1 MQVLA
6 LKYRPKHF
14 SELVG
19 QESVAKTLSLALD
32 NQRLANAYLFS
43 GLRGSG
49 KTSSSRIF
57 ARALM
62 CETGPKAVP
71 CDTCIQCQ
79 SALNNHHI
87 DIIEMDGA
95 SNRGIDD
102 VRNLIEQTRY
112 KPSFGRYKIFIIDE
126 VHMFTTEAFNALLK
140 TLEEPPSHVKFLLAT
155 TDALKLPATILSRT
169 QHFRFKKIPE
179 NSVISHLKTILEK
192 EQVSYETSA
201 LEKLA
206 HSGQGSLRDTI
217 TLLEQAINY
226 CDNAITESKVAEMLG
241 AIDRSVLEDFF
252 QSLIN
257 QDEARL
263 QERYAILEN
272 YETESVLEE
281 MMLFLKA
288 KLLSP
293 DSYSILLI
301 ERFFKIIMSSLSL
314 LKEGANASFVLLLL
328 KMKFK
333 EALKLKALDDAIL
346 ELEQSKESVLKPL
359 NQNANASK
367 QEPKSTEKIE
377 QAERI
382 EGTEKKEK
390 LETRENTETLQ
401 TLMLSAKDRIFH
413 NLFKQVQ
420 TLVYERNYELGE
432 VFEKNIRFI
441 DFDSQTKTLTWESLA
456 TDKDKELLR
465 ERFKIVKSIVDG
477 VFGKGENIKI
487 ALKHHLEN
495 KSTLETQE
503 IKDFKISSLREKI
516 LPKPTIETTAE
527 TKENDTKEAVGKAL
541 QTKENDTKEAV
552 GKALQT
558 KENDTKEAVGKAL
571 QTKENDTKE
580 AVGKALQTK
589 ENDTKETKETQPK
602 QAPTALQEFMANH
615 SELIEEIKSEFEIKS
630 VELL

>member
-62 CETGPKAVP
+62 CEEGPKAVP
-71 CDTCIQCQ
+71 CDTCTQCQ

-293 DSYSILLI
+293 DFYSILLI

-359 NQNANASK
+359 NQNANAPK
-367 QEPKSTEKIE
+367 QEPKSSEKIE
-377 QAERI
+377 KPEKREGAEKR
-382 EGTEKKEK
+382 ESA
-390 LETRENTETLQ
+390 ETPQ
-401 TLMLSAKDRIFH
+401 TPMLSAKDRIFH

-420 TLVYERNYELGE
+420 TLVYERNYELGA

-456 TDKDKELLR
+456 THKDKELLR

-477 VFGKGENIKI
+477 VFGKGESIKI
-487 ALKHHLEN
+487 ALKNQN
-495 KSTLETQE
+495 KSALEVVKE
-503 IKDFKISSLREKI
+503 FKFPYSK
-516 LPKPTIETTAE
+516 PKPTTETTAE
-527 TKENDTKEAVGKAL
+527 MKEKEIKEKEVQENDTKENDTKEV
-541 QTKENDTKEAV
+541 Q
-552 GKALQT
+552 
-558 KENDTKEAVGKAL
+558 
-571 QTKENDTKE
+571 
-580 AVGKALQTK
+580 
-589 ENDTKETKETQPK
+589 ETQPK
-602 QAPTALQEFMANH
+602 QTPTALQEFMANH
-615 SELIEEIKSEFEIKS
+615 SDLIEEIKSEFEIKS

>member
-102 VRNLIEQTRY
+102 VRNLIEQTHY

-192 EQVSYETSA
+192 EQVSYESSA

-272 YETESVLEE
+272 YETEGVLEE

-293 DSYSILLI
+293 DTYSILLI

-346 ELEQSKESVLKPL
+346 ELEQVPF
-359 NQNANASK
+359 NQSPSIIYNAPK
-367 QEPKSTEKIE
+367 QESKNIEKREKIE
-377 QAERI
+377 QIENAEAP
-382 EGTEKKEK
+382 
-390 LETRENTETLQ
+390 Q
-401 TLMLSAKDRIFH
+401 TPMLSAKDRIFH

-420 TLVYERNYELGE
+420 TLVYERNYELGA

-456 TDKDKELLR
+456 IDKDKELLR

-487 ALKHHLEN
+487 ALKNHLEN
-495 KSTLETQE
+495 KNAPEETKE
-503 IKDFKISSLREKI
+503 VKFPFL
-516 LPKPTIETTAE
+516 KPQPTTETTAE
-527 TKENDTKEAVGKAL
+527 TKENEKEAVGKAL
-541 QTKENDTKEAV
+541 QTKENDTKEV
-552 GKALQT
+552 QKSEVQ
-558 KENDTKEAVGKAL
+558 KNE
-571 QTKENDTKE
+571 
-580 AVGKALQTK
+580 
-589 ENDTKETKETQPK
+589 TKETKEAQPK

>member
-62 CETGPKAVP
+62 CETGPKAAP

-192 EQVSYETSA
+192 EQVSYESSA

-226 CDNAITESKVAEMLG
+226 CDNAITESKVAAMLG

-263 QERYAILEN
+263 KERYAILEN

-346 ELEQSKESVLKPL
+346 ELEQTPF
-359 NQNANASK
+359 NQNPSISYNAPK
-367 QEPKSTEKIE
+367 QEFKGTEKIE
-377 QAERI
+377 RAERI
-382 EGTEKKEK
+382 EGTEK
-390 LETRENTETLQ
+390 RENTEKIASAEAPQ
-401 TLMLSAKDRIFH
+401 TPMLSAKDRIFH

-420 TLVYERNYELGE
+420 TLVYERNYELGA
-432 VFEKNIRFI
+432 VFEKSIRFI

-465 ERFKIVKSIVDG
+465 ERFKIVKSIVDS

-487 ALKHHLEN
+487 ALKNHLEN
-495 KSTLETQE
+495 KSAREETKE
-503 IKDFKISSLREKI
+503 IKDFKISSLKEKI
-516 LPKPTIETTAE
+516 LPKPTTETTAE
-527 TKENDTKEAVGKAL
+527 MKEKEVQKNEIKEKEIKENDTKEI
-541 QTKENDTKEAV
+541 Q
-552 GKALQT
+552 
-558 KENDTKEAVGKAL
+558 
-571 QTKENDTKE
+571 
-580 AVGKALQTK
+580 
-589 ENDTKETKETQPK
+589 ETQLK
-602 QAPTALQEFMANH
+602 EAPTALQEFMANH
-615 SELIEEIKSEFEIKS
+615 SNLIEEIKSEFEIKS

>member
-192 EQVSYETSA
+192 EQVSYESSA

-272 YETESVLEE
+272 YETEGVLEE

-293 DSYSILLI
+293 DTYSILLI

-333 EALKLKALDDAIL
+333 EALKLKALDDAIV
-346 ELEQSKESVLKPL
+346 ELEQTPF
-359 NQNANASK
+359 NQSPSISYNAPK
-367 QEPKSTEKIE
+367 QEFKNIEKREKIE
-377 QAERI
+377 QI
-382 EGTEKKEK
+382 ESIEK
-390 LETRENTETLQ
+390 RENTEKIASTETPQ
-401 TLMLSAKDRIFH
+401 TPMLSAKDRIFH

-420 TLVYERNYELGE
+420 TLVYERNYELGA

-487 ALKHHLEN
+487 ALKNHLEN
-495 KSTLETQE
+495 KNAPEETKE
-503 IKDFKISSLREKI
+503 VKFPFL
-516 LPKPTIETTAE
+516 KPQPTTETTAE
-527 TKENDTKEAVGKAL
+527 TKENEKEAVGKAL
-541 QTKENDTKEAV
+541 QTKENDTKEV
-552 GKALQT
+552 
-558 KENDTKEAVGKAL
+558 KEKEI
-571 QTKENDTKE
+571 Q
-580 AVGKALQTK
+580 
-589 ENDTKETKETQPK
+589 ETQPK
-602 QAPTALQEFMANH
+602 EVPTALQEFMANH
-615 SELIEEIKSEFEIKS
+615 SNLIEEIKSEFEIKS

>member
-192 EQVSYETSA
+192 EQVSYESSA

-272 YETESVLEE
+272 YETEGVLEE

-333 EALKLKALDDAIL
+333 EALKLKALDDAIV
-346 ELEQSKESVLKPL
+346 ELEQTPF
-359 NQNANASK
+359 NQSPSISYNAPK
-367 QEPKSTEKIE
+367 QEPKSTERIE
-377 QAERI
+377 GREKLEKRERI
-382 EGTEKKEK
+382 ETP
-390 LETRENTETLQ
+390 Q
-401 TLMLSAKDRIFH
+401 TPMLSAKDRIFH

-420 TLVYERNYELGE
+420 TLVYERNYELGA

-495 KSTLETQE
+495 KSAPEETKE
-503 IKDFKISSLREKI
+503 VKEFKFPPLK
-516 LPKPTIETTAE
+516 PKLTTETTAE
-527 TKENDTKEAVGKAL
+527 MQEKETKEAVGKAL
-541 QTKENDTKEAV
+541 QTKENDTKEV
-552 GKALQT
+552 Q
-558 KENDTKEAVGKAL
+558 ENE
-571 QTKENDTKE
+571 
-580 AVGKALQTK
+580 
-589 ENDTKETKETQPK
+589 TKETKEAQPK
-602 QAPTALQEFMANH
+602 EAPTALQEFMANH
-615 SELIEEIKSEFEIKS
+615 SNLIEEIKSEFEIKS

>member
-192 EQVSYETSA
+192 EQVSYESSA

-346 ELEQSKESVLKPL
+346 ELEQTPF
-359 NQNANASK
+359 NQNPSISYNDSK

-390 LETRENTETLQ
+390 LETRENTETPQ
-401 TLMLSAKDRIFH
+401 TPMLSAKDRIFH

-420 TLVYERNYELGE
+420 TLVYERNYELGA

-456 TDKDKELLR
+456 TNKDKELLR

-487 ALKHHLEN
+487 ALKNHSEN
-495 KSTLETQE
+495 KSTLEVVKE
-503 IKDFKISSLREKI
+503 LKFPYSK
-516 LPKPTIETTAE
+516 PKPTTETTAE
-527 TKENDTKEAVGKAL
+527 IKEKETKEKEVQENDTKEI
-541 QTKENDTKEAV
+541 Q
-552 GKALQT
+552 
-558 KENDTKEAVGKAL
+558 
-571 QTKENDTKE
+571 
-580 AVGKALQTK
+580 
-589 ENDTKETKETQPK
+589 ETQPK
-602 QAPTALQEFMANH
+602 ETPTALQEFMANH

>member
-62 CETGPKAVP
+62 CEEGPKAVP
-71 CDTCIQCQ
+71 CDTCTQCQ

-263 QERYAILEN
+263 QECYAILEN

-293 DSYSILLI
+293 DIYSILLI
-301 ERFFKIIMSSLSL
+301 ERFFKIIMSGLSL

-346 ELEQSKESVLKPL
+346 ELEQSKESALKPL
-359 NQNANASK
+359 NQNANAFK

-377 QAERI
+377 KP
-382 EGTEKKEK
+382 EK
-390 LETRENTETLQ
+390 RENAETPQ
-401 TLMLSAKDRIFH
+401 TPMLSAKDRIFH

-420 TLVYERNYELGE
+420 TLVYERNYELGA

-456 TDKDKELLR
+456 ADKDKELLR

-477 VFGKGENIKI
+477 VFGKGESIKI
-487 ALKHHLEN
+487 ALKNHSEN
-495 KSTLETQE
+495 KSAREETKE
-503 IKDFKISSLREKI
+503 FKFPSLK
-516 LPKPTIETTAE
+516 PKPTTETTAE
-527 TKENDTKEAVGKAL
+527 TKENDTKEVVENG
-541 QTKENDTKEAV
+541 TKEI
-552 GKALQT
+552 Q
-558 KENDTKEAVGKAL
+558 
-571 QTKENDTKE
+571 
-580 AVGKALQTK
+580 
-589 ENDTKETKETQPK
+589 ETQPK
-602 QAPTALQEFMANH
+602 ETPTALQEFMTNN
-615 SELIEEIKSEFEIKS
+615 SNLIEEIKSEFEIKS

>member
-62 CETGPKAVP
+62 CEEGPKAVP
-71 CDTCIQCQ
+71 CDTCTQCQ

-257 QDEARL
+257 QDEAQL

-346 ELEQSKESVLKPL
+346 ELEQTKESAFQPL
-359 NQNANASK
+359 NQNANAPK
-367 QEPKSTEKIE
+367 QEPKSAEKIE
-377 QAERI
+377 QAEKR
-382 EGTEKKEK
+382 ESTEKIANA
-390 LETRENTETLQ
+390 ETPQ
-401 TLMLSAKDRIFH
+401 TPMLSAKDRIFH

-420 TLVYERNYELGE
+420 TLVYERNYELGA

-456 TDKDKELLR
+456 TNKDKELLR

-477 VFGKGENIKI
+477 VFGKGESIKI
-487 ALKHHLEN
+487 ALKNHLEN
-495 KSTLETQE
+495 KSAREETKE
-503 IKDFKISSLREKI
+503 VKDFKISSLREKI
-516 LPKPTIETTAE
+516 LPKPTTEMTAE
-527 TKENDTKEAVGKAL
+527 TKENETKEAVK
-541 QTKENDTKEAV
+541 KEIQEKEV
-552 GKALQT
+552 QKN
-558 KENDTKEAVGKAL
+558 E
-571 QTKENDTKE
+571 
-580 AVGKALQTK
+580 
-589 ENDTKETKETQPK
+589 TKETKETQPK

>member
-192 EQVSYETSA
+192 EQVSYENSA

-272 YETESVLEE
+272 YETEGVLEE

-293 DSYSILLI
+293 DTYSILLI

-333 EALKLKALDDAIL
+333 EALKLKALDDAIV
-346 ELEQSKESVLKPL
+346 ELEQTPF
-359 NQNANASK
+359 NQSPSISYNAPK
-367 QEPKSTEKIE
+367 QESKNIEKREKIE
-377 QAERI
+377 QI
-382 EGTEKKEK
+382 ENIEK
-390 LETRENTETLQ
+390 RENAEAPQ
-401 TLMLSAKDRIFH
+401 TPMLSAKDRIFH

-420 TLVYERNYELGE
+420 TLVYERNYELGA

-477 VFGKGENIKI
+477 VFGKGESIKI

-495 KSTLETQE
+495 KSAPEETQE
-503 IKDFKISSLREKI
+503 VKEFKFPFL
-516 LPKPTIETTAE
+516 KPQPTTETTAE
-527 TKENDTKEAVGKAL
+527 MQENDTKEAVK
-541 QTKENDTKEAV
+541 KEIKE
-552 GKALQT
+552 
-558 KENDTKEAVGKAL
+558 KEVQKKEV
-571 QTKENDTKE
+571 QENE
-580 AVGKALQTK
+580 
-589 ENDTKETKETQPK
+589 TKETKEAQPK
-602 QAPTALQEFMANH
+602 EAPTALQEFMANH
-615 SELIEEIKSEFEIKS
+615 SNLIEEIKSEFEIKS

>member
-62 CETGPKAVP
+62 CEEGPKAVP

-192 EQVSYETSA
+192 EQVSYESSA

-346 ELEQSKESVLKPL
+346 ELEQAPF
-359 NQNANASK
+359 NQNPSISYNASK
-367 QEPKSTEKIE
+367 QEPKS
-377 QAERI
+377 AERI
-382 EGTEKKEK
+382 EGTEKRESTEK
-390 LETRENTETLQ
+390 IASAETPQ
-401 TLMLSAKDRIFH
+401 TPMLSAKDRIFH

-420 TLVYERNYELGE
+420 TLVYERNYELGA

-456 TDKDKELLR
+456 ADKDKELLR
-465 ERFKIVKSIVDG
+465 ERFKIVKGIVDG

-495 KSTLETQE
+495 KSAREETKE
-503 IKDFKISSLREKI
+503 VKDFKISSLREKI
-516 LPKPTIETTAE
+516 LPKPTTETTAE
-527 TKENDTKEAVGKAL
+527 TKENDTKEAVRKAL
-541 QTKENDTKEAV
+541 QTKENDTKEV
-552 GKALQT
+552 Q
-558 KENDTKEAVGKAL
+558 ENEI
-571 QTKENDTKE
+571 
-580 AVGKALQTK
+580 
-589 ENDTKETKETQPK
+589 KETKETQPK
-602 QAPTALQEFMANH
+602 ETPTALQEFMANH
-615 SELIEEIKSEFEIKS
+615 SNLIEEIKSEFEIKS

>member
-62 CETGPKAVP
+62 CEEGPKAVP
-71 CDTCIQCQ
+71 CDTCPQCQ

-192 EQVSYETSA
+192 ERVSYETSA

-301 ERFFKIIMSSLSL
+301 ERFFKIIMSGLSL

-359 NQNANASK
+359 NQNANAFK
-367 QEPKSTEKIE
+367 QESKSAEKIE
-377 QAERI
+377 KP
-382 EGTEKKEK
+382 EK
-390 LETRENTETLQ
+390 RESTETPQ
-401 TLMLSAKDRIFH
+401 TPMLSAKDRIFH

-420 TLVYERNYELGE
+420 TLVYERNYELGA
-432 VFEKNIRFI
+432 VFEKNIRFV

-456 TDKDKELLR
+456 THKDKELLR

-487 ALKHHLEN
+487 ALKNHSEN
-495 KSTLETQE
+495 KSALEVVKE
-503 IKDFKISSLREKI
+503 FKFPSLK
-516 LPKPTIETTAE
+516 PKPTTETTAE
-527 TKENDTKEAVGKAL
+527 TKENDTKEVVEND
-541 QTKENDTKEAV
+541 TKENDTKEND
-552 GKALQT
+552 T
-558 KENDTKEAVGKAL
+558 KENDTKEV
-571 QTKENDTKE
+571 Q
-580 AVGKALQTK
+580 
-589 ENDTKETKETQPK
+589 ETQPK
-602 QAPTALQEFMANH
+602 ETPTALQEFMANH
-615 SELIEEIKSEFEIKS
+615 SDLIEEIKSEFEIKS

>member
-62 CETGPKAVP
+62 CEEGPKAVP
-71 CDTCIQCQ
+71 CDTCTQCQ

-192 EQVSYETSA
+192 EQVSYESSA

-272 YETESVLEE
+272 YETEGVLEE

-293 DSYSILLI
+293 DTYSILLI

-333 EALKLKALDDAIL
+333 EALKLKALDDAIV
-346 ELEQSKESVLKPL
+346 ELEQAPF
-359 NQNANASK
+359 NQSPSINYSAPK
-367 QEPKSTEKIE
+367 QESKSIEKREQREQIE
-377 QAERI
+377 SI
-382 EGTEKKEK
+382 EK
-390 LETRENTETLQ
+390 RENTETPQ
-401 TLMLSAKDRIFH
+401 TPMLSAKDRIFH

-420 TLVYERNYELGE
+420 TLVYERNYELGA

-456 TDKDKELLR
+456 ADKDKELLR

-495 KSTLETQE
+495 KSALEKT
-503 IKDFKISSLREKI
+503 KDFKISSLREKI
-516 LPKPTIETTAE
+516 LPQPTTETTAE
-527 TKENDTKEAVGKAL
+527 MQEKEVQKNEIKEKEVQENDTKEV
-541 QTKENDTKEAV
+541 QEI
-552 GKALQT
+552 
-558 KENDTKEAVGKAL
+558 
-571 QTKENDTKE
+571 
-580 AVGKALQTK
+580 
-589 ENDTKETKETQPK
+589 QPK
-602 QAPTALQEFMANH
+602 EAPTALQEFMANH
-615 SELIEEIKSEFEIKS
+615 SNLIEEIKSEFEIKS

>member
-71 CDTCIQCQ
+71 CDNCIQCQ

-192 EQVSYETSA
+192 EQVSYENSA

-272 YETESVLEE
+272 YETEGVLEE

-293 DSYSILLI
+293 DTYSILLI

-333 EALKLKALDDAIL
+333 EALKLKALDDAIV
-346 ELEQSKESVLKPL
+346 ELEQTPF
-359 NQNANASK
+359 NQSPSISYNAPK
-367 QEPKSTEKIE
+367 QESKNIEKREQREQIE
-377 QAERI
+377 SI
-382 EGTEKKEK
+382 EK
-390 LETRENTETLQ
+390 RENTETPQ
-401 TLMLSAKDRIFH
+401 TPMLSAKDRIFH

-420 TLVYERNYELGE
+420 TLVYERNYELGA

-465 ERFKIVKSIVDG
+465 ERFKIVKGIVDG

-495 KSTLETQE
+495 KNAPEETKE
-503 IKDFKISSLREKI
+503 VKEFKFPPLK
-516 LPKPTIETTAE
+516 PKPTTETTAE
-527 TKENDTKEAVGKAL
+527 TKEKETKEAVKKAL
-541 QTKENDTKEAV
+541 QTKENDTKEV
-552 GKALQT
+552 QEKEI
-558 KENDTKEAVGKAL
+558 KENE
-571 QTKENDTKE
+571 
-580 AVGKALQTK
+580 
-589 ENDTKETKETQPK
+589 TKETKEAQPK
-602 QAPTALQEFMANH
+602 EAPTALQEFMANH

>member
-62 CETGPKAVP
+62 CEKGPKAVP
-71 CDTCIQCQ
+71 CDTCTQCQ

-288 KLLSP
+288 KLLSH
-293 DSYSILLI
+293 DAYSILLI
-301 ERFFKIIMSSLSL
+301 ERFFKIIMSGLSL

-359 NQNANASK
+359 NQNANAFK
-367 QEPKSTEKIE
+367 QESKIAEKIE
-377 QAERI
+377 KP
-382 EGTEKKEK
+382 EKKESA
-390 LETRENTETLQ
+390 ETLQ
-401 TLMLSAKDRIFH
+401 TPMLSAKDRIFH

-420 TLVYERNYELGE
+420 TLVYERNYELGA

-456 TDKDKELLR
+456 THKDKELLR

-487 ALKHHLEN
+487 ALKNHSEN
-495 KSTLETQE
+495 KSALEE
-503 IKDFKISSLREKI
+503 IKEFKFPSLK
-516 LPKPTIETTAE
+516 PKPTTETTAEMKEKETKEAIEKE
-527 TKENDTKEAVGKAL
+527 TKENDTKEI
-541 QTKENDTKEAV
+541 Q
-552 GKALQT
+552 
-558 KENDTKEAVGKAL
+558 
-571 QTKENDTKE
+571 
-580 AVGKALQTK
+580 
-589 ENDTKETKETQPK
+589 ETQPK
-602 QAPTALQEFMANH
+602 ETPTALQEFMANN
-615 SELIEEIKSEFEIKS
+615 SDLIEEIKSEFEIKS

>member
-62 CETGPKAVP
+62 CEEGPKAVP

-155 TDALKLPATILSRT
+155 TDALKLPTTILSRT

-192 EQVSYETSA
+192 EQVSYEASA

-226 CDNAITESKVAEMLG
+226 CDNAITESKVAAMLG

-257 QDEARL
+257 QDEVRL
-263 QERYAILEN
+263 KERYAILEN
-272 YETESVLEE
+272 YETEGVLEE

-333 EALKLKALDDAIL
+333 EALKLKALDDAIV
-346 ELEQSKESVLKPL
+346 ELEQTPF
-359 NQNANASK
+359 NQNPSISYNAPK
-367 QEPKSTEKIE
+367 QEFKGTEKIE

-382 EGTEKKEK
+382 EGTEKIASA
-390 LETRENTETLQ
+390 ETPQ
-401 TLMLSAKDRIFH
+401 IPMLSAKDRIFH

-420 TLVYERNYELGE
+420 TLVYERNYELGA

-456 TDKDKELLR
+456 ADKDKELLR

-495 KSTLETQE
+495 KSAREETKE
-503 IKDFKISSLREKI
+503 VKDFKISSLREKI
-516 LPKPTIETTAE
+516 LPKPTTETTAE
-527 TKENDTKEAVGKAL
+527 MKEKEVQKNEIKEKEIKENDTKEV
-541 QTKENDTKEAV
+541 Q
-552 GKALQT
+552 
-558 KENDTKEAVGKAL
+558 
-571 QTKENDTKE
+571 
-580 AVGKALQTK
+580 
-589 ENDTKETKETQPK
+589 ETQPK

>member
-62 CETGPKAVP
+62 CEEGPKAVP
-71 CDTCIQCQ
+71 CDTCPQCQ

-257 QDEARL
+257 QDEVRL

-293 DSYSILLI
+293 DAYSILLI
-301 ERFFKIIMSSLSL
+301 ERFFKIIMSGLSL

-359 NQNANASK
+359 NQNTNAFK
-367 QEPKSTEKIE
+367 QESAEKIE
-377 QAERI
+377 KPEKRESAE
-382 EGTEKKEK
+382 TP
-390 LETRENTETLQ
+390 Q
-401 TLMLSAKDRIFH
+401 TPMLSAKDRIFH

-420 TLVYERNYELGE
+420 TLVYERNYELGA

-456 TDKDKELLR
+456 THKDKELLR
-465 ERFKIVKSIVDG
+465 ECFKIVKSIVDG

-487 ALKHHLEN
+487 ALKNQN
-495 KSTLETQE
+495 KSTLEE
-503 IKDFKISSLREKI
+503 IKEFKFPSLK
-516 LPKPTIETTAE
+516 PKPTTETTAETKEKEVQENDTKEAIEKE
-527 TKENDTKEAVGKAL
+527 TKENDTKEV
-541 QTKENDTKEAV
+541 Q
-552 GKALQT
+552 
-558 KENDTKEAVGKAL
+558 
-571 QTKENDTKE
+571 
-580 AVGKALQTK
+580 
-589 ENDTKETKETQPK
+589 ETQPK
-602 QAPTALQEFMANH
+602 KTPTALQEFMANH
-615 SELIEEIKSEFEIKS
+615 SDLIEEIKSEFEIKS

>member
-62 CETGPKAVP
+62 CEEGPKAVP

-192 EQVSYETSA
+192 EQVSYEASA

-301 ERFFKIIMSSLSL
+301 ERFFKIIMNSLSL

-346 ELEQSKESVLKPL
+346 ELEQSKESVFKPI
-359 NQNANASK
+359 NQNANAPK
-367 QEPKSTEKIE
+367 QEPKSTE
-377 QAERI
+377 RI
-382 EGTEKKEK
+382 EGTEKRESAERIESA
-390 LETRENTETLQ
+390 ETPQ
-401 TLMLSAKDRIFH
+401 TPMLSAKDRIFH

-420 TLVYERNYELGE
+420 TLVYERNYELGA

-456 TDKDKELLR
+456 TNKDKELLR

-487 ALKHHLEN
+487 ALKNHLEN
-495 KSTLETQE
+495 KSALEE
-503 IKDFKISSLREKI
+503 VKEFKFPYSK
-516 LPKPTIETTAE
+516 PKPTTETTAE
-527 TKENDTKEAVGKAL
+527 TKEKEIKEAVGKAL
-541 QTKENDTKEAV
+541 QTKENDTKEV
-552 GKALQT
+552 QEKEI
-558 KENDTKEAVGKAL
+558 KEN
-571 QTKENDTKE
+571 
-580 AVGKALQTK
+580 
-589 ENDTKETKETQPK
+589 ETKEIQESQPK

-615 SELIEEIKSEFEIKS
+615 SNLIEEIKSEFEIKS

>member
-62 CETGPKAVP
+62 CEKGPKAVP

-192 EQVSYETSA
+192 EQVSYESSA

-333 EALKLKALDDAIL
+333 EALKLKALDDAIV
-346 ELEQSKESVLKPL
+346 ELEQTPF
-359 NQNANASK
+359 NQSPSISYNAPK

-377 QAERI
+377 QAEKI
-382 EGTEKKEK
+382 EGTEKREK
-390 LETRENTETLQ
+390 LEKRENAETPQ
-401 TLMLSAKDRIFH
+401 TPMLSAKDRIFH

-420 TLVYERNYELGE
+420 TLVYERNYELGA

-465 ERFKIVKSIVDG
+465 ERFKIVKGIVDS

-487 ALKHHLEN
+487 ALKNHLEN
-495 KSTLETQE
+495 KSAPLEE
-503 IKDFKISSLREKI
+503 VKEFKISSLREKI
-516 LPKPTIETTAE
+516 SPQPTTETTAE
-527 TKENDTKEAVGKAL
+527 TKENGKEAVGKAL
-541 QTKENDTKEAV
+541 QTKENDTKEV
-552 GKALQT
+552 QEKEVQ
-558 KENDTKEAVGKAL
+558 KNEIKEKEVQENDTKEV
-571 QTKENDTKE
+571 QE
-580 AVGKALQTK
+580 A
-589 ENDTKETKETQPK
+589 QPK

>member
-62 CETGPKAVP
+62 CEEGPKAVP
-71 CDTCIQCQ
+71 CDTCTQCQ

-288 KLLSP
+288 KLLGP

-346 ELEQSKESVLKPL
+346 ELEQNKESAFQPL

-367 QEPKSTEKIE
+367 QEPKSAEKIE
-377 QAERI
+377 KPEKIESAE
-382 EGTEKKEK
+382 TP
-390 LETRENTETLQ
+390 Q
-401 TLMLSAKDRIFH
+401 TPMLSAKDRIFH

-420 TLVYERNYELGE
+420 TLVYERNYELGA

-456 TDKDKELLR
+456 THKDKELLR

-487 ALKHHLEN
+487 ALKNHSEN
-495 KSTLETQE
+495 KSALEE
-503 IKDFKISSLREKI
+503 IKEFKFPSLK
-516 LPKPTIETTAE
+516 PKPTTETTAE
-527 TKENDTKEAVGKAL
+527 MKEKEIKEKEVQKNETKEI
-541 QTKENDTKEAV
+541 Q
-552 GKALQT
+552 
-558 KENDTKEAVGKAL
+558 
-571 QTKENDTKE
+571 
-580 AVGKALQTK
+580 
-589 ENDTKETKETQPK
+589 ETQPK
-602 QAPTALQEFMANH
+602 ETPTALQEFMANH
-615 SELIEEIKSEFEIKS
+615 SDLIEEIKSEFEIKS

>member
-62 CETGPKAVP
+62 CEEGPKAVP

-192 EQVSYETSA
+192 EQVSYEASA

-226 CDNAITESKVAEMLG
+226 CDNAITESKVAAMLG

-257 QDEARL
+257 QDEVRL
-263 QERYAILEN
+263 KERYAILEN
-272 YETESVLEE
+272 YETEGVLEE

-293 DSYSILLI
+293 DTYSILLI

-346 ELEQSKESVLKPL
+346 ELEQTPF
-359 NQNANASK
+359 NQSPSISYNAPK
-367 QEPKSTEKIE
+367 QEPKSTE
-377 QAERI
+377 RI
-382 EGTEKKEK
+382 EGTEKIASA
-390 LETRENTETLQ
+390 ETQQ
-401 TLMLSAKDRIFH
+401 TPMLSAKDRIFH

-420 TLVYERNYELGE
+420 TLVYERNYELGA

-456 TDKDKELLR
+456 TNKDKELLR

-477 VFGKGENIKI
+477 VFGKGESIKI
-487 ALKHHLEN
+487 ALKNHLEN
-495 KSTLETQE
+495 KNAPEETKE
-503 IKDFKISSLREKI
+503 FKFPHL
-516 LPKPTIETTAE
+516 KPQPTTETTAE
-527 TKENDTKEAVGKAL
+527 TKENGKEAVGKAL
-541 QTKENDTKEAV
+541 QTKENDTKEV
-552 GKALQT
+552 Q
-558 KENDTKEAVGKAL
+558 ENEV
-571 QTKENDTKE
+571 QENE
-580 AVGKALQTK
+580 
-589 ENDTKETKETQPK
+589 TKETKETQPK
-602 QAPTALQEFMANH
+602 EAPTALQEFMANH
-615 SELIEEIKSEFEIKS
+615 SNLIEEIKSEFEIKS

>member
-62 CETGPKAVP
+62 CEEGPKAVP
-71 CDTCIQCQ
+71 CDTCPQCQ

-301 ERFFKIIMSSLSL
+301 ERFFKIIMSGLSL

-346 ELEQSKESVLKPL
+346 ELEQSKESALKPL
-359 NQNANASK
+359 NQNANAFK
-367 QEPKSTEKIE
+367 QEPKSAEKIE
-377 QAERI
+377 KP
-382 EGTEKKEK
+382 EKKESA
-390 LETRENTETLQ
+390 ETAQ
-401 TLMLSAKDRIFH
+401 TPMLSAKDRIFH

-420 TLVYERNYELGE
+420 TLVYERNYELGA

-456 TDKDKELLR
+456 THKDKELLR
-465 ERFKIVKSIVDG
+465 ERFKIVKSIVDE

-487 ALKHHLEN
+487 ALKNHSEN
-495 KSTLETQE
+495 KSALEE
-503 IKDFKISSLREKI
+503 IKEFKLPSLK
-516 LPKPTIETTAE
+516 PKPTTETTAE
-527 TKENDTKEAVGKAL
+527 MKEKEIKEKEVQKNETKEI
-541 QTKENDTKEAV
+541 Q
-552 GKALQT
+552 
-558 KENDTKEAVGKAL
+558 
-571 QTKENDTKE
+571 
-580 AVGKALQTK
+580 
-589 ENDTKETKETQPK
+589 ETQPK
-602 QAPTALQEFMANH
+602 ETPTALQEFMANH
-615 SELIEEIKSEFEIKS
+615 SDLIEEIKSEFEIKS

>member
-62 CETGPKAVP
+62 CEKGPKAVP
-71 CDTCIQCQ
+71 CDTCTQCQ

-301 ERFFKIIMSSLSL
+301 ERFFKIIMSALSL

-359 NQNANASK
+359 NQNANAFK
-367 QEPKSTEKIE
+367 QEPKIAEKIE
-377 QAERI
+377 KPEKREGAEKR
-382 EGTEKKEK
+382 ESA
-390 LETRENTETLQ
+390 ETPQ
-401 TLMLSAKDRIFH
+401 TPMLSAKDRIFH

-420 TLVYERNYELGE
+420 TLVYERNYELGA

-456 TDKDKELLR
+456 THKDKELLR

-487 ALKHHLEN
+487 ALKNQN
-495 KSTLETQE
+495 KSALEE
-503 IKDFKISSLREKI
+503 IKEFKFPYSK
-516 LPKPTIETTAE
+516 PKPTTETTAE
-527 TKENDTKEAVGKAL
+527 MKEKDTKEAAEKE
-541 QTKENDTKEAV
+541 TKEKEIKEKETKEAV
-552 GKALQT
+552 EKEAKEVQ
-558 KENDTKEAVGKAL
+558 ENDIKEI
-571 QTKENDTKE
+571 Q
-580 AVGKALQTK
+580 
-589 ENDTKETKETQPK
+589 ETQPK
-602 QAPTALQEFMANH
+602 QTPTALQEFMANH
-615 SELIEEIKSEFEIKS
+615 SDLIEEIRSEFEIKS

>member
-62 CETGPKAVP
+62 CEEGPKAVP

-288 KLLSP
+288 KLLSL

-346 ELEQSKESVLKPL
+346 ELEQTPF
-359 NQNANASK
+359 NQNPSISYNAPK
-367 QEPKSTEKIE
+367 QEPKSAEKRE

-382 EGTEKKEK
+382 EGTEKKESAEK
-390 LETRENTETLQ
+390 KENTETPQ
-401 TLMLSAKDRIFH
+401 TPMLSAKDRIFH

-420 TLVYERNYELGE
+420 TLVYERNYELGA

-456 TDKDKELLR
+456 ADKDKELLR

-487 ALKHHLEN
+487 ALKNHLEN
-495 KSTLETQE
+495 KSAREETKE
-503 IKDFKISSLREKI
+503 VKDFKISSLREKI
-516 LPKPTIETTAE
+516 LPKPTTETMAEMKEKE
-527 TKENDTKEAVGKAL
+527 TKEKEIQENDTKEV
-541 QTKENDTKEAV
+541 QEA
-552 GKALQT
+552 
-558 KENDTKEAVGKAL
+558 
-571 QTKENDTKE
+571 
-580 AVGKALQTK
+580 
-589 ENDTKETKETQPK
+589 QPK

-615 SELIEEIKSEFEIKS
+615 SNLIEEIKSEFEIKS

>member
-62 CETGPKAVP
+62 CEEGPKAVP
-71 CDTCIQCQ
+71 CDTCTQCQ

-192 EQVSYETSA
+192 EQVSYESSA

-263 QERYAILEN
+263 KERYAILEN

-293 DSYSILLI
+293 DTYSILLI

-333 EALKLKALDDAIL
+333 EALKLKALDDAIV
-346 ELEQSKESVLKPL
+346 ELEQTPF
-359 NQNANASK
+359 NQNPSISYNAPK
-367 QEPKSTEKIE
+367 QEPKSAEKIE
-377 QAERI
+377 RAERI
-382 EGTEKKEK
+382 EGTEKIASA
-390 LETRENTETLQ
+390 ETPQ
-401 TLMLSAKDRIFH
+401 TPMLSAKDRIFH

-420 TLVYERNYELGE
+420 TLVYERNYELGA

-465 ERFKIVKSIVDG
+465 ERFKIVKGIVDG

-487 ALKHHLEN
+487 ALKNHLEN
-495 KSTLETQE
+495 KSAREETKE
-503 IKDFKISSLREKI
+503 VKDFKISSLREKI
-516 LPKPTIETTAE
+516 LPKPTTETTAE
-527 TKENDTKEAVGKAL
+527 TKEKETKEKE
-541 QTKENDTKEAV
+541 TKEKETKEKETKEKETKEKEVQENDTKEIQEV
-552 GKALQT
+552 
-558 KENDTKEAVGKAL
+558 
-571 QTKENDTKE
+571 
-580 AVGKALQTK
+580 
-589 ENDTKETKETQPK
+589 QPK

-615 SELIEEIKSEFEIKS
+615 SNLIEEIKSEFEIKS

>member
-62 CETGPKAVP
+62 CEEGPKAVP
-71 CDTCIQCQ
+71 CDTCPQCQ

-301 ERFFKIIMSSLSL
+301 ERFFKIIMSGLSL

-359 NQNANASK
+359 NQNANAFK
-367 QEPKSTEKIE
+367 QESKSADKIE
-377 QAERI
+377 KP
-382 EGTEKKEK
+382 EKK
-390 LETRENTETLQ
+390 ENTETPQ
-401 TLMLSAKDRIFH
+401 TPMLSAKDRIFH

-420 TLVYERNYELGE
+420 TLVYERNYELGA

-456 TDKDKELLR
+456 THKDKELLR

-487 ALKHHLEN
+487 ALKNHSEN
-495 KSTLETQE
+495 KSALEVVKE
-503 IKDFKISSLREKI
+503 FKFPPSK
-516 LPKPTIETTAE
+516 PKPTTETTAE
-527 TKENDTKEAVGKAL
+527 TKE
-541 QTKENDTKEAV
+541 
-552 GKALQT
+552 
-558 KENDTKEAVGKAL
+558 
-571 QTKENDTKE
+571 
-580 AVGKALQTK
+580 
-589 ENDTKETKETQPK
+589 KETKEVVEKEIKEKEIKEKEIKEVQETQPK
-602 QAPTALQEFMANH
+602 ETPTALQEFMANN
-615 SELIEEIKSEFEIKS
+615 SNLIEEIKSEFEIKS

>member
-62 CETGPKAVP
+62 CEEGPKAVP

-257 QDEARL
+257 QDEVRL

-346 ELEQSKESVLKPL
+346 ELEQTKESAFQPL
-359 NQNANASK
+359 NQNANAPK
-367 QEPKSTEKIE
+367 QEPKSAEKIEKLEKIERTEKIE
-377 QAERI
+377 SAE
-382 EGTEKKEK
+382 TP
-390 LETRENTETLQ
+390 Q
-401 TLMLSAKDRIFH
+401 TPMLSAKDRIFH

-420 TLVYERNYELGE
+420 TLVYERNYELGA

-456 TDKDKELLR
+456 TNKDKELLR

-477 VFGKGENIKI
+477 VFGKGEKIKI
-487 ALKHHLEN
+487 ALKNHSEN
-495 KSTLETQE
+495 KSAREETKE
-503 IKDFKISSLREKI
+503 VKDFKISSLREKI
-516 LPKPTIETTAE
+516 SPKPTTETTAE
-527 TKENDTKEAVGKAL
+527 MKENETKETVGKETKIKE
-541 QTKENDTKEAV
+541 QEVKENE
-552 GKALQT
+552 
-558 KENDTKEAVGKAL
+558 
-571 QTKENDTKE
+571 
-580 AVGKALQTK
+580 TK

-602 QAPTALQEFMANH
+602 ESPTALQEFMANH

>member
-62 CETGPKAVP
+62 CEEGPKAVP
-71 CDTCIQCQ
+71 CDTCTQCQ

-293 DSYSILLI
+293 NTYSILLI
-301 ERFFKIIMSSLSL
+301 ERFFKIIMSGLSL

-359 NQNANASK
+359 NQNANAFK
-367 QEPKSTEKIE
+367 QESAEKIE
-377 QAERI
+377 KPEKRESAE
-382 EGTEKKEK
+382 TP
-390 LETRENTETLQ
+390 Q
-401 TLMLSAKDRIFH
+401 TPMLSAKDRIFH

-420 TLVYERNYELGE
+420 TLVYERNYELGA

-456 TDKDKELLR
+456 THKDKELLR

-487 ALKHHLEN
+487 ALKNHSEN
-495 KSTLETQE
+495 KSALEVVKE
-503 IKDFKISSLREKI
+503 FKFPSLK
-516 LPKPTIETTAE
+516 PKPTTETTAE
-527 TKENDTKEAVGKAL
+527 TKE
-541 QTKENDTKEAV
+541 
-552 GKALQT
+552 
-558 KENDTKEAVGKAL
+558 
-571 QTKENDTKE
+571 
-580 AVGKALQTK
+580 
-589 ENDTKETKETQPK
+589 KETKEKETKEVQETQPK
-602 QAPTALQEFMANH
+602 EAPTALQEFMANH
-615 SELIEEIKSEFEIKS
+615 SNLIEEIKSEFEIKS

>member
-32 NQRLANAYLFS
+32 NRRLANAYLFS

-192 EQVSYETSA
+192 EQVSYESSA

-272 YETESVLEE
+272 YETEGVLEE

-333 EALKLKALDDAIL
+333 EALKLKALDDAIV
-346 ELEQSKESVLKPL
+346 ELEQAPF
-359 NQNANASK
+359 NQNPSISYNAPK
-367 QEPKSTEKIE
+367 QEFKGTEKIE
-377 QAERI
+377 QVERI
-382 EGTEKKEK
+382 EGTEKREK
-390 LETRENTETLQ
+390 LEKRERIETPQ
-401 TLMLSAKDRIFH
+401 TPMLSAKDRIFH

-420 TLVYERNYELGE
+420 TLVYERNYELGA

-495 KSTLETQE
+495 KSAPE
-503 IKDFKISSLREKI
+503 
-516 LPKPTIETTAE
+516 E
-527 TKENDTKEAVGKAL
+527 TKEFKFPPLKPQPTTEMTAEMQEKETKEAVGKAL
-541 QTKENDTKEAV
+541 QTKENDTKEV
-552 GKALQT
+552 QK
-558 KENDTKEAVGKAL
+558 KEVQK
-571 QTKENDTKE
+571 
-580 AVGKALQTK
+580 
-589 ENDTKETKETQPK
+589 NDTKETKEAQPK
-602 QAPTALQEFMANH
+602 EAPTALQEFMANH

>member
-62 CETGPKAVP
+62 CEEGPKSVP
-71 CDTCIQCQ
+71 CDTCTQCQ

-263 QERYAILEN
+263 KERYAILEN

-346 ELEQSKESVLKPL
+346 ELEQSKESAFQPL
-359 NQNANASK
+359 NQNANAPK
-367 QEPKSTEKIE
+367 QEPKSAEKIE
-377 QAERI
+377 KPEKRESAE
-382 EGTEKKEK
+382 K
-390 LETRENTETLQ
+390 RENTETPQ
-401 TLMLSAKDRIFH
+401 TPMLSAKDRIFH

-420 TLVYERNYELGE
+420 TLVYERNYELGA

-456 TDKDKELLR
+456 THKDKDLLR

-477 VFGKGENIKI
+477 VFGKGESIKI
-487 ALKHHLEN
+487 ALKNQN
-495 KSTLETQE
+495 KSALEVVKE
-503 IKDFKISSLREKI
+503 FKFPYSK
-516 LPKPTIETTAE
+516 PKLTTKTTAETKEKDTKEAVEKE
-527 TKENDTKEAVGKAL
+527 TKENDTKEI
-541 QTKENDTKEAV
+541 Q
-552 GKALQT
+552 
-558 KENDTKEAVGKAL
+558 
-571 QTKENDTKE
+571 
-580 AVGKALQTK
+580 
-589 ENDTKETKETQPK
+589 ETQPK
-602 QAPTALQEFMANH
+602 ETPTALQEFMANH
-615 SELIEEIKSEFEIKS
+615 SNLIEEIKSEFEIKS

>member
-192 EQVSYETSA
+192 EQVSYESSA

-226 CDNAITESKVAEMLG
+226 CDNAITESKVATMLG

-257 QDEARL
+257 QDEVRL

-272 YETESVLEE
+272 YETEGVLEE

-293 DSYSILLI
+293 DTYSILLI

-333 EALKLKALDDAIL
+333 EALKLKALDDAIV
-346 ELEQSKESVLKPL
+346 ELEQTPF
-359 NQNANASK
+359 NQSPSISYNAPK
-367 QEPKSTEKIE
+367 QEFKNIEKREKIE
-377 QAERI
+377 QIESIEKRESAE
-382 EGTEKKEK
+382 TP
-390 LETRENTETLQ
+390 Q
-401 TLMLSAKDRIFH
+401 TPMLSAKDRIFH

-420 TLVYERNYELGE
+420 TLVYERNYELGA

-456 TDKDKELLR
+456 ADKDKELLR

-477 VFGKGENIKI
+477 VFGKGESIKI

-495 KSTLETQE
+495 KSAPEETKE
-503 IKDFKISSLREKI
+503 VKEFKFPFL
-516 LPKPTIETTAE
+516 KPQPTTETTAE
-527 TKENDTKEAVGKAL
+527 TKENEKEAVGKAL
-541 QTKENDTKEAV
+541 QTKENDTKEV
-552 GKALQT
+552 QEKEI
-558 KENDTKEAVGKAL
+558 KENE
-571 QTKENDTKE
+571 
-580 AVGKALQTK
+580 
-589 ENDTKETKETQPK
+589 TKETKETQPRE
-602 QAPTALQEFMANH
+602 APTALQEFMANH

>member
-62 CETGPKAVP
+62 CEEGPKAVP
-71 CDTCIQCQ
+71 CDTCTQCQ

-263 QERYAILEN
+263 QECYAILEN

-301 ERFFKIIMSSLSL
+301 ERFFKIIMSALSL

-346 ELEQSKESVLKPL
+346 ELEQTPF
-359 NQNANASK
+359 NQSPSISYNAPK
-367 QEPKSTEKIE
+367 QEPKSAEKIE
-377 QAERI
+377 KP
-382 EGTEKKEK
+382 EKKESA
-390 LETRENTETLQ
+390 ETPQ
-401 TLMLSAKDRIFH
+401 TPMLSVKDRIFH

-420 TLVYERNYELGE
+420 TLVYERNYELGA

-456 TDKDKELLR
+456 THKDKELLR

-487 ALKHHLEN
+487 ALKNQN
-495 KSTLETQE
+495 KSALEE
-503 IKDFKISSLREKI
+503 IKEFKFPYSK
-516 LPKPTIETTAE
+516 PKPTTETTTETKEKETKEKETKEKETKEKETKEKE
-527 TKENDTKEAVGKAL
+527 TKENDTKEV
-541 QTKENDTKEAV
+541 Q
-552 GKALQT
+552 
-558 KENDTKEAVGKAL
+558 
-571 QTKENDTKE
+571 
-580 AVGKALQTK
+580 
-589 ENDTKETKETQPK
+589 ETQPK
-602 QAPTALQEFMANH
+602 QTPTALQEFMANH
-615 SELIEEIKSEFEIKS
+615 SDLIEEIKSEFEIKS
-630 VELL
+630 VEWL

>member
-62 CETGPKAVP
+62 CEEGPKAVP
-71 CDTCIQCQ
+71 CDTCPQCQ

-293 DSYSILLI
+293 DTYSILLI
-301 ERFFKIIMSSLSL
+301 ERFFKIIMSGLSLS
-314 LKEGANASFVLLLL
+314 KEGANASFVLLLL

-359 NQNANASK
+359 NQNANAFK
-367 QEPKSTEKIE
+367 QEPKSAEKIE
-377 QAERI
+377 KP
-382 EGTEKKEK
+382 EKKESA
-390 LETRENTETLQ
+390 ETPQ
-401 TLMLSAKDRIFH
+401 TPMLSAKDRIFH

-420 TLVYERNYELGE
+420 TLVYERNYELGA
-432 VFEKNIRFI
+432 VFEKNIRFV

-456 TDKDKELLR
+456 THKDKELLR

-487 ALKHHLEN
+487 ALKNHSEN
-495 KSTLETQE
+495 KSTLEVVKE
-503 IKDFKISSLREKI
+503 FKFPSLK
-516 LPKPTIETTAE
+516 PKPTTKTTAEMKEKE
-527 TKENDTKEAVGKAL
+527 TKENDTKEV
-541 QTKENDTKEAV
+541 Q
-552 GKALQT
+552 
-558 KENDTKEAVGKAL
+558 
-571 QTKENDTKE
+571 
-580 AVGKALQTK
+580 
-589 ENDTKETKETQPK
+589 ETQPK
-602 QAPTALQEFMANH
+602 ETPTALQEFMANH
-615 SELIEEIKSEFEIKS
+615 SDLIEEIKSEFEIKS

>member
-62 CETGPKAVP
+62 CEEGPKAVP

-192 EQVSYETSA
+192 EQVSYESSA

-263 QERYAILEN
+263 KERYAILEN

-359 NQNANASK
+359 NQNANAPK
-367 QEPKSTEKIE
+367 QEPKSAEKIE
-377 QAERI
+377 KPEKR
-382 EGTEKKEK
+382 ENTEKKENA
-390 LETRENTETLQ
+390 ETPQ
-401 TLMLSAKDRIFH
+401 TPMLSVKDRIFH

-420 TLVYERNYELGE
+420 TLVYERNYELGA

-456 TDKDKELLR
+456 ADKDKELLR
-465 ERFKIVKSIVDG
+465 ERFKIVKSIVDS

-495 KSTLETQE
+495 KSAREETKE
-503 IKDFKISSLREKI
+503 VKDFKISSLREKI
-516 LPKPTIETTAE
+516 LPKPTTETTAE
-527 TKENDTKEAVGKAL
+527 MKENETKEAVKKEIKEKEIKEKETKEKEVQENDTKEV
-541 QTKENDTKEAV
+541 Q
-552 GKALQT
+552 
-558 KENDTKEAVGKAL
+558 
-571 QTKENDTKE
+571 
-580 AVGKALQTK
+580 
-589 ENDTKETKETQPK
+589 ETQPK

>member
-263 QERYAILEN
+263 KERYAILEN

-293 DSYSILLI
+293 DTYSILLI

-346 ELEQSKESVLKPL
+346 ELEQNKESALKPL
-359 NQNANASK
+359 NQNPNAPK
-367 QEPKSTEKIE
+367 QEFKSAEKVE
-377 QAERI
+377 NP
-382 EGTEKKEK
+382 EKKESAEK
-390 LETRENTETLQ
+390 KENTETLQ
-401 TLMLSAKDRIFH
+401 TPMLSAKDRIFH

-420 TLVYERNYELGE
+420 TLVYERNYELGA

-456 TDKDKELLR
+456 TNKDKELLR

-487 ALKHHLEN
+487 ALKNHSEN
-495 KSTLETQE
+495 KSTLEVVKE
-503 IKDFKISSLREKI
+503 SKFPYSK
-516 LPKPTIETTAE
+516 PKPTTETTAE
-527 TKENDTKEAVGKAL
+527 TKENEKEAVGKAL
-541 QTKENDTKEAV
+541 QIKENNTKEVQEKEV
-552 GKALQT
+552 Q
-558 KENDTKEAVGKAL
+558 EA
-571 QTKENDTKE
+571 
-580 AVGKALQTK
+580 
-589 ENDTKETKETQPK
+589 QPK
-602 QAPTALQEFMANH
+602 EAPTALQEFMANH
-615 SELIEEIKSEFEIKS
+615 SELIKEIKSEFEIKS

>member
-192 EQVSYETSA
+192 EQVSYESSA

-263 QERYAILEN
+263 KERYAILEN

-346 ELEQSKESVLKPL
+346 ELEQTKESVFQPL
-359 NQNANASK
+359 NQNANAPK
-367 QEPKSTEKIE
+367 QEPKS
-377 QAERI
+377 A
-382 EGTEKKEK
+382 EKK
-390 LETRENTETLQ
+390 ENTETPQ
-401 TLMLSAKDRIFH
+401 TPMLSAKDRIFH

-420 TLVYERNYELGE
+420 TLVYERNYELGA

-495 KSTLETQE
+495 KSAREETKEVVKKE
-503 IKDFKISSLREKI
+503 IKEK
-516 LPKPTIETTAE
+516 E
-527 TKENDTKEAVGKAL
+527 TKENDTKEV
-541 QTKENDTKEAV
+541 Q
-552 GKALQT
+552 
-558 KENDTKEAVGKAL
+558 
-571 QTKENDTKE
+571 
-580 AVGKALQTK
+580 
-589 ENDTKETKETQPK
+589 ETQPK
-602 QAPTALQEFMANH
+602 EAPTALQEFMANH
-615 SELIEEIKSEFEIKS
+615 SNLIEEIKSEFEIKS

>member
-62 CETGPKAVP
+62 CEEGPKAVP

-79 SALNNHHI
+79 SALNNHHM

-192 EQVSYETSA
+192 EQVSYESSA

-263 QERYAILEN
+263 KERYAILEN

-359 NQNANASK
+359 NQNANAPK
-367 QEPKSTEKIE
+367 QEPKSAEKIE

-382 EGTEKKEK
+382 ERTEKREK
-390 LETRENTETLQ
+390 PEKKENTETPQ
-401 TLMLSAKDRIFH
+401 TPMLSAKDRIFH

-420 TLVYERNYELGE
+420 TLVYERNYELGA

-477 VFGKGENIKI
+477 VFGKGESIKI
-487 ALKHHLEN
+487 ALKNQN
-495 KSTLETQE
+495 KSALEVVKE
-503 IKDFKISSLREKI
+503 LKFPYSK
-516 LPKPTIETTAE
+516 PKPTTETKAEMKEKETKEAVKKEIKEKEIQKKE
-527 TKENDTKEAVGKAL
+527 TKENDTKEV
-541 QTKENDTKEAV
+541 Q
-552 GKALQT
+552 
-558 KENDTKEAVGKAL
+558 
-571 QTKENDTKE
+571 
-580 AVGKALQTK
+580 
-589 ENDTKETKETQPK
+589 ETQPK
-602 QAPTALQEFMANH
+602 KSPTALQEFMANH
-615 SELIEEIKSEFEIKS
+615 SNLIEEIKSEFEIKS

>member
-62 CETGPKAVP
+62 CEEGPKAVP

-192 EQVSYETSA
+192 EQVSYESSA

-272 YETESVLEE
+272 YETEGVLEE

-288 KLLSP
+288 KLLSS
-293 DSYSILLI
+293 DTYSILLI
-301 ERFFKIIMSSLSL
+301 ERFFKIIMNSLSL

-333 EALKLKALDDAIL
+333 EALKLKALDDAIV
-346 ELEQSKESVLKPL
+346 ELEQTPF
-359 NQNANASK
+359 NQSPSISYNAPK
-367 QEPKSTEKIE
+367 QEFKS
-377 QAERI
+377 AERI
-382 EGTEKKEK
+382 EK
-390 LETRENTETLQ
+390 LEKRESAETPQ
-401 TLMLSAKDRIFH
+401 TPMLSAKDRIFH

-420 TLVYERNYELGE
+420 TLVYERNYELGA

-441 DFDSQTKTLTWESLA
+441 DFNSQTKTLTWESLA
-456 TDKDKELLR
+456 ADKDKELLR
-465 ERFKIVKSIVDG
+465 ERFKIVKGIVDG

-487 ALKHHLEN
+487 ALKNHLEN
-495 KSTLETQE
+495 KSAREETKE
-503 IKDFKISSLREKI
+503 VKDFKISSLREKI
-516 LPKPTIETTAE
+516 LPQPTTETTAE
-527 TKENDTKEAVGKAL
+527 MQEKETKEAVKKEIKEKEVQENDTKEI
-541 QTKENDTKEAV
+541 Q
-552 GKALQT
+552 
-558 KENDTKEAVGKAL
+558 
-571 QTKENDTKE
+571 
-580 AVGKALQTK
+580 
-589 ENDTKETKETQPK
+589 ETQPK

>member
-62 CETGPKAVP
+62 CEEGPKSVP
-71 CDTCIQCQ
+71 CDTCTQCQ

-301 ERFFKIIMSSLSL
+301 ERFFKIIMSGLSL

-359 NQNANASK
+359 NQNANAFK
-367 QEPKSTEKIE
+367 QEPKIAEKIE
-377 QAERI
+377 KPEKRESAE
-382 EGTEKKEK
+382 TP
-390 LETRENTETLQ
+390 Q
-401 TLMLSAKDRIFH
+401 TPMLSAKDRIFH

-420 TLVYERNYELGE
+420 TLVYERNYELGA

-456 TDKDKELLR
+456 THKDKELLR
-465 ERFKIVKSIVDG
+465 ERFRIVKSIVDG

-487 ALKHHLEN
+487 ALKNHSEN
-495 KSTLETQE
+495 KSALEVVKE
-503 IKDFKISSLREKI
+503 FKFPFSK
-516 LPKPTIETTAE
+516 PKPTTETTAE
-527 TKENDTKEAVGKAL
+527 TKEKETKEAVEKEIKEKEIKEKEIKEKEIKEKEIKEKEIKEKEI
-541 QTKENDTKEAV
+541 KENDTKEV
-552 GKALQT
+552 Q
-558 KENDTKEAVGKAL
+558 
-571 QTKENDTKE
+571 
-580 AVGKALQTK
+580 
-589 ENDTKETKETQPK
+589 ETQPK
-602 QAPTALQEFMANH
+602 ETPTALQEFMANH
-615 SELIEEIKSEFEIKS
+615 SNLIEEIKSEFEIKS

>member
-14 SELVG
+14 SGLVG

-62 CETGPKAVP
+62 CEEGPKAVP
-71 CDTCIQCQ
+71 CDTCTQCQ

-293 DSYSILLI
+293 DTYSILLI
-301 ERFFKIIMSSLSL
+301 ERFFKIIMSGLSL

-328 KMKFK
+328 KMKLK

-359 NQNANASK
+359 NQNANAFK
-367 QEPKSTEKIE
+367 QESAEKIE
-377 QAERI
+377 KPEKRESAE
-382 EGTEKKEK
+382 TP
-390 LETRENTETLQ
+390 Q
-401 TLMLSAKDRIFH
+401 TPMLSAKDRIFH

-420 TLVYERNYELGE
+420 TLVYERNYELGA
-432 VFEKNIRFI
+432 VFEKNIRFV

-456 TDKDKELLR
+456 THKDKELLR

-487 ALKHHLEN
+487 ALKNHSEN
-495 KSTLETQE
+495 KSALEVVKE
-503 IKDFKISSLREKI
+503 FKFLSSK
-516 LPKPTIETTAE
+516 PKPTTETTTEMKEKETKEATEKE
-527 TKENDTKEAVGKAL
+527 TKENDTKEV
-541 QTKENDTKEAV
+541 Q
-552 GKALQT
+552 
-558 KENDTKEAVGKAL
+558 
-571 QTKENDTKE
+571 
-580 AVGKALQTK
+580 
-589 ENDTKETKETQPK
+589 ETQPK
-602 QAPTALQEFMANH
+602 ETPTALQEFMANH
-615 SELIEEIKSEFEIKS
+615 SDLIEEIKSEFEIKS

>member
-62 CETGPKAVP
+62 CEEGPKAVP

-263 QERYAILEN
+263 KERYAILEN

-359 NQNANASK
+359 NQNANAPK

-382 EGTEKKEK
+382 EGTEKRESAERIESA
-390 LETRENTETLQ
+390 ETPQ
-401 TLMLSAKDRIFH
+401 TPMLSAKDRIFH

-420 TLVYERNYELGE
+420 TLVYERNYELGA

-465 ERFKIVKSIVDG
+465 ERFKIVKGIVDG
-477 VFGKGENIKI
+477 VFGKGESIKI
-487 ALKHHLEN
+487 ALKNQN
-495 KSTLETQE
+495 KSALEVVKE
-503 IKDFKISSLREKI
+503 LKFPYSK
-516 LPKPTIETTAE
+516 PKPTTETTAE
-527 TKENDTKEAVGKAL
+527 TKEKETKEAVK
-541 QTKENDTKEAV
+541 KEIKE
-552 GKALQT
+552 
-558 KENDTKEAVGKAL
+558 KEI
-571 QTKENDTKE
+571 
-580 AVGKALQTK
+580 K

-602 QAPTALQEFMANH
+602 EAPTALQEFMANH
-615 SELIEEIKSEFEIKS
+615 SNLIEEIKSEFEIKS